1 MRKILC
7 FGVVLAAC
15 GVLEAAFPQTLSGKK
30 YVTLESNAAG
40 KSVTAR
46 AVVAVTPES
55 GSPDAYKLGG
65 LWIGRSPVRPMRT
78 SLAGSGSV
86 RRIGRTAGIFSLH
99 SVPPPNS
106 RRALWSC

>member
-65 LWIGRSPVRPMRT
+65 LWIGSADRKNGWYFQQKREIP
-78 SLAGSGSV
+78 
-86 RRIGRTAGIFSLH
+86 
-99 SVPPPNS
+99 
-106 RRALWSC
+106 RAE